1 MEKSNQ
7 SAGQLLRVMFNRQA
21 YLNLLYLGAAFPLG
35 VFYFV
40 FLVSGI
46 SLGISLGISTLIIW
60 VGIPILL
67 IMGSGWW
74 LLARFEHALAVHLL
88 HEDIPPMVRT
98 ATRNKDTWTNLKA
111 HLTNQVTWKS
121 LFYLFLKFPLGLAT
135 FVLLITLVS
144 LTLAFL
150 SMPLVY
156 STNSPFQAGIS
167 FGIGLPVWHID
178 SISDALI
185 CLGIGLLLWPT
196 TLHITNGLA
205 WVHAKFAKLML
216 TNNPFEKVPASFSV

>member
-1 MEKSNQ
+1 MGKSNQ
-7 SAGQLLRVMFNRQA
+7 STGRLLRVIFNRQA

-46 SLGISLGISTLIIW
+46 SLGISTLIIW

-67 IMGSGWW
+67 IVGFGWW
-74 LLARFEHALAVHLL
+74 WLARFEHAMAVHLL
-88 HEDIPPMVRT
+88 HENMPAMVRP
-98 ATRNKDTWTNLKA
+98 AMENKSTWTNLKA
-111 HLTNQVTWKS
+111 HLTSQVTWKS
-121 LFYLFLKFPLGLAT
+121 LLYLFLKFPLGLAT
-135 FVLLITLVS
+135 FILVITLVA
-144 LTLAFL
+144 LTMAFL

-156 STNSPFQAGIS
+156 STNSPFNAGIS
-167 FGIGLPVWHID
+167 IGMGLPVWHID

-185 CLGIGLLLWPT
+185 CAFIGLLLWPV

-205 WVHAKFAKLML
+205 WVHAKFARMML
-216 TNNPFEKVPASFSV
+216 TNYPLEKMPATFSV